1 MVATCLAIP
10 LASVLLSGCKA
21 LEEPV
26 RFAPAPSD
34 WTALATAPSP
44 AIADAN
50 HTGAWSL
57 AELINRSV
65 QVSPSLSLA
74 LARIAE
80 ADAMVELARSAY
92 GVRVDL
98 NFTVSATDNP
108 VLAFVGELNAKEFD
122 FSTIGDERLTPHA
135 MAGLSTSA
143 LLWDGGHREAFELAT
158 LAGRA
163 SRIVGTEVAAM
174 AVEVRVHNLF
184 IAILES
190 RASVQSASHRLA
202 SLDAALNAI
211 QARIEGGTGLQSEKY
226 SLEARRESVLEE
238 LLTARST
245 EVCALEVLAIFLD
258 LNGDA
263 SGSPEALEIV
273 DNGAAE
279 FGSLD
284 VSDMD
289 ALTDLAISSR
299 PEIEALK
306 SRFHACELML
316 VAQAKAGGPRIS
328 AFASGWLDGGTP
340 LGEIDRGSVLFGAS
354 FDVNL
359 ADGGMRSARVS
370 AARANMR
377 AARAELDA
385 AMEVAKI
392 EVQGGVRA
400 IELSVARSSSAAKAL
415 ESANRA
421 LEELNAGY
429 SAGTVTLE
437 RWLGA
442 EAESGDARA
451 RQIRAAVGERSARA
465 RMELILGRSLRGQ
478 ELAVRD
484 LGMNNRNTQSE

>member
-1 MVATCLAIP
+1 M
-10 LASVLLSGCKA
+10 
-21 LEEPV
+21 
-26 RFAPAPSD
+26 
-34 WTALATAPSP
+34 
-44 AIADAN
+44 
-50 HTGAWSL
+50 
-57 AELINRSV
+57 
-65 QVSPSLSLA
+65 
-74 LARIAE
+74 
-80 ADAMVELARSAY
+80 
-92 GVRVDL
+92 
-98 NFTVSATDNP
+98 
-108 VLAFVGELNAKEFD
+108 
-122 FSTIGDERLTPHA
+122 
-135 MAGLSTSA
+135 
-143 LLWDGGHREAFELAT
+143 
-158 LAGRA
+158 
-163 SRIVGTEVAAM
+163 
-174 AVEVRVHNLF
+174 
-184 IAILES
+184 
-190 RASVQSASHRLA
+190 
-202 SLDAALNAI
+202 
-211 QARIEGGTGLQSEKY
+211 
-226 SLEARRESVLEE
+226 
-238 LLTARST
+238 
-245 EVCALEVLAIFLD
+245 LAIFLD